1 MTVRLVQRPLYFVV
15 DYPALQ
21 IDKHT
26 LHYLSTDALRSRLSE
41 IELAYATRHQAL
53 LHNHY
58 LSSFLGSFP
67 PPLQNLNDTAG
78 NISMIDAPDLDT
90 AVFVRLLRDT
100 TVESKGVD
108 ADGALDVKD
117 GSILIL
123 RWSDAKPLVEIGDAE
138 LV

>member
-1 MTVRLVQRPLYFVV
+1 
-15 DYPALQ
+15 
-21 IDKHT
+21 
-26 LHYLSTDALRSRLSE
+26 
-41 IELAYATRHQAL
+41 
-53 LHNHY
+53 
-58 LSSFLGSFP
+58 
-67 PPLQNLNDTAG
+67 
-78 NISMIDAPDLDT
+78 MIDAPDLDT